1 MSCVS
6 QVWEAW
12 WIKYMNHNLIY
23 TMYAAHQVDSMLHHI
38 KNKFNIR
45 TPSPWITGRSASTT
59 K

>member
-1 MSCVS
+1 MS

-23 TMYAAHQVDSMLHHI
+23 TMYAAHQVDSMLHHTR
-38 KNKFNIR
+38 NKFNIR